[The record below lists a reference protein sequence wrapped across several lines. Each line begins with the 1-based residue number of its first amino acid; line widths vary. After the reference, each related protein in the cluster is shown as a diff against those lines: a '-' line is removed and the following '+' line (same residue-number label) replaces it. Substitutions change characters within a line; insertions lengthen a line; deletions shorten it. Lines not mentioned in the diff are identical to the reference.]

1 MAAKNWDKC
10 VHLLIGQGKVLTGA
24 VILPIMPDSP
34 GQRKS
39 VILAV
44 CYHEP
49 AAPRKTL
56 SEPTSRAQYDIITTV
71 LESSYHGRCLS
82 TATAA
87 GVVVIKTDQVLLLAT
102 YAEPVTA
109 AEAIPYTHNKR
120 AAVVQVNIL
129 RPVAFPLATA
139 DIRAVCLRSLDDA
152 VFYT

>member
-39 VILAV
+39 VIHAQKGISLKTNEATALVEAV
-44 CYHEP
+44 MDGRLHKDYVYAGGH
-49 AAPRKTL
+49 
-56 SEPTSRAQYDIITTV
+56 QYIITTV

-109 AEAIPYTHNKR
+109 AEAIPYTHNK
-120 AAVVQVNIL
+120 VEL
-129 RPVAFPLATA
+129 LK
-139 DIRAVCLRSLDDA
+139 
-152 VFYT
+152 